1 MFSQIFGNNIV
12 QRNLTKIEVLSK
24 LKLQLVF
31 QHSGIIFYHI
41 TAKILIF
48 MKMHI
53 DEYKKEKKKLN
64 KRFKL
69 KNLRRKGVILFLKV
83 RVRAPSLFLGKNTP
97 SLFKKQ
103 RGERFST
110 RKAKQRRKSF
120 KENSQYLINTPKIKV
135 CSKRFYSFNILLLE

>member
-1 MFSQIFGNNIV
+1 
-12 QRNLTKIEVLSK
+12 
-24 LKLQLVF
+24 
-31 QHSGIIFYHI
+31 
-41 TAKILIF
+41 

-97 SLFKKQ
+97 SLFKNKGGNVSVLEKQ
-103 RGERFST
+103 NNGG
-110 RKAKQRRKSF
+110 KVLK
-120 KENSQYLINTPKIKV
+120 KIL
-135 CSKRFYSFNILLLE
+135 SI